1 MGESPSEAQGLARSV
16 AESILASPIAGA
28 SMPPS
33 HGLSM
38 AMSDLKISPS
48 RGDMNSKKTG
58 YGTITEEDE
67 QSAVLFVGDLARG
80 VTEPTLRAAFETCG
94 EVVAV
99 DIKRDKVTNNNL
111 GYGFVQF
118 RHHADCVKAKSVM
131 KDKDIA
137 GRRIRLGWA
146 QKNTTLFVGDLDGT
160 ITTQQLR
167 DVFSQFGPLIV
178 EETFVK
184 SPGGK
189 FGFVRYKQRQHAE
202 QAKTEMH
209 RKVLGTRPL
218 RIGWRD
224 NNIQK
229 HCVHVQFNPQQPK
242 SANLSEDIL
251 ADLFAPFGAVVN
263 SNLPRFPSGE
273 LKGYGFVHFYENEE
287 GEKAAGLA
295 IATLAESQVAGI
307 PIRCSYG
314 KRQMFNKSRRQ
325 THDHRP
331 VYRHQPW
338 YLMGHPMHHPSRD
351 VPSPTLSPVAPGRG
365 SPGFFLSGHAPDH
378 VMGMAGQMA
387 SQVLPHDGRNS
398 PNIPGSPYQVPYYP
412 PMYYSPA
419 GAPLGF
425 SYDPFAQSPFQAG
438 DGGPHPHMLDGPFSL
453 DASSKTGSGGLSQPP
468 MHGMYIPGEHQKA
481 EMLPPSHDGTRPSS
495 RAMRGRTRQR

>member
-16 AESILASPIAGA
+16 AESILASPVAGA
-28 SMPPS
+28 TMPPQHS
-33 HGLSM
+33 LSM
-38 AMSDLKISPS
+38 SMADLKISPS
-48 RGDMNSKKTG
+48 RHEDMSSKKV
-58 YGTITEEDE
+58 YGTISEEDD
-67 QSAVLFVGDLARG
+67 QGAVLFVGDLSRAA
-80 VTEPTLRAAFETCG
+80 TEATLRAAFETCG
-94 EVVAV
+94 EVVTV

-111 GYGFVQF
+111 GYGFVQY
-118 RHHADCVKAKSVM
+118 RNYADCIKAKSIM
-131 KDKDIA
+131 KDKEIA

-202 QAKTEMH
+202 QAKAEMH
-209 RKVLGTRPL
+209 RKILGTRPL

-229 HCVHVQFNPQQPK
+229 HCVHVQFNPQQPI
-242 SANLSEDIL
+242 SATLSEDHL
-251 ADLFAPFGAVVN
+251 AELFAPFGTVVN
-263 SNLPRFPSGE
+263 ITLPRFPSGE

-295 IATLAESQVAGI
+295 IATLADSQVAGI

-331 VYRHQPW
+331 VYRHQPPW
-338 YLMGHPMHHPSRD
+338 YLMGHPALSHHPSRD
-351 VPSPTLSPVAPGRG
+351 IPSPTISPTVNPRG
-365 SPGFFLSGHAPDH
+365 GPGFLFPGPGADH
-378 VMGMAGQMA
+378 VMGLPT
-387 SQVLPHDGRNS
+387 QVLPHDGRNS
-398 PNIPGSPYQVPYYP
+398 PSIPASPYQVPYYP

-419 GAPLGF
+419 GAALGF
-425 SYDPFAQSPFQAG
+425 SYDPFAQSPFHQGAE
-438 DGGPHPHMLDGPFSL
+438 GGPHPHMLDGPFSL
-453 DASSKTGSGGLSQPP
+453 DGSVSPRHPGMFFPGGGDHTPVD
-468 MHGMYIPGEHQKA
+468 
-481 EMLPPSHDGTRPSS
+481 MLPPSHEGQKHSS
-495 RAMRGRTRQR
+495 RASSLRGRSRPR